1 MLISR
6 SNPISLGLRGFAMF
20 LVAVTM
26 EAAPPEPFTND
37 FYVANAGQ
45 WLNKEVT
52 LSVAYFS
59 PIKNVFSVEQMEVMD
74 AYTFH
79 NHADGGHINVV
90 APPQVFARLKAQC
103 GTHVVKK
110 GGWIQ
115 TTQIHGTF
123 KQKDG
128 QYFVEVDR

>member
-1 MLISR
+1 MKR
-6 SNPISLGLRGFAMF
+6 WNPLLFTLLVLAMSLA
-20 LVAVTM
+20 AIPAQ
-26 EAAPPEPFTND
+26 AAPPEPFTND

-45 WLNKEVT
+45 WLGKQVT

-59 PIKNVFSVEQMEVMD
+59 PARGNFSIENMEVMD

-79 NHADGGHINVV
+79 NHVNGGHINVV
-90 APPQVFARLKAQC
+90 ATPEVFARLKTLC
-103 GTHVVKK
+103 GTHVQRA

-115 TTQIHGTF
+115 TTQIHGIF

-128 QYFVEVDR
+128 QYYLLVEK